1 MYKYIFIFLLLF
13 ITCSDSNIQRCPEI
27 IYNSINKLTSL
38 PYGSLYTGRCVVY
51 DGDLKKS
58 IQQYLDGVDYG
69 NWVFYFPNGKIE
81 TKGKF
86 RNGVRVGKWKYY
98 YESGALRQVSSYSKT
113 GQRSG
118 KWTVYKENG
127 DIIEVVNYD

>member
-13 ITCSDSNIQRCPEI
+13 ISCSDSNIQRCPEI

-38 PYGSLYTGRCVVY
+38 PDGSLYTGRCVVY